1 MANQNITLMLI
12 ALFVCAGLFL
22 YLNIEGFEQTVTGTS
37 ASGSETASGS
47 AAAVVP
53 APLSRP
59 EILDLLRSEVQTI
72 ISSSP
77 VKVNTDEIYSQ
88 LKPKIQELIHNTP
101 LKIDPVEF
109 INTVKPD
116 LIKIIKESMP
126 KPMTA
131 YTATT
136 SAVPPAVAPAAAGAV
151 APMRS
156 PALTQGVE
164 YAAAAPGC
172 KPFNVNEWIRKDS
185 IPCYGCTLPA

>member
-1 MANQNITLMLI
+1 MANQNITLMVI

-22 YLNIEGFEQTVTGTS
+22 YLNVEGFEETVTGTS
-37 ASGSETASGS
+37 ASGSASSGS
-47 AAAVVP
+47 AAAAAPAP

-59 EILDLLRSEVQTI
+59 EILALLRSEIQTI

-77 VKVNTDEIYSQ
+77 VKVNTDEIYAQ

-126 KPMTA
+126 KPMTT
-131 YTATT
+131 YTATAA
-136 SAVPPAVAPAAAGAV
+136 AVPAAAAAVAPG
-151 APMRS
+151 S

-172 KPFNVNEWIRKDS
+172 KPFNINEWIRKDS